1 MAVYNSTPYQN
12 VSTFPTGTTTTTV
25 GKEDSS
31 VGGGFQ
37 YWWGFGIVGAI
48 ILVSIYRTRRNRTT
62 AQRRPV
68 APIAVPTNNETRNEQ
83 QPLPEQTS
91 SQPLGS
97 PIPMSFDPDP
107 PEYDAIMTLN
117 EDTTPPHY
125 LTVNTSSNLDKSVT
139 ENDPPPPS
147 YNAATGNSFT

>member
-12 VSTFPTGTTTTTV
+12 FSTFPTGKTTTTV

-31 VGGGFQ
+31 VGDGFQ

-48 ILVSIYRTRRNRTT
+48 ILLSICRTRNNRAT

-68 APIAVPTNNETRNEQ
+68 ASIVPTNNETRNEQ
-83 QPLPEQTS
+83 QPLQEQTS
-91 SQPLGS
+91 LQPVGS
-97 PIPMSFDPDP
+97 PIPMSFDPNP

-117 EDTTPPHY
+117 GDTRPPHY
-125 LTVNTSSNLDKSVT
+125 STVNTSSNLDKSVT
-139 ENDPPPPS
+139 ENDPP
-147 YNAATGNSFT
+147 